1 MDSENN
7 KLEHFTATILN
18 DANQRS
24 QKILEAVEKVRK
36 VRLGNAEKEIRARNE
51 RYIEAEIA
59 KVKSTTGRVVSQQ
72 MMDNKR
78 RLFTKRGEVAKAI
91 AADVRKKLED
101 WVKTEEYAN
110 WLKRELKRALDQL
123 PEGDCQIAVTCR
135 QQDLEMLERALF
147 GSGRPFYV
155 EASPEIELGGLRVE
169 CPQSHIAVDCT
180 LDSSFE
186 QTKEHIAEY
195 IGLRLE

>member
-7 KLEHFTATILN
+7 KLEHFTATILS

-24 QKILEAVEKVRK
+24 QKILEAIEKVRR
-36 VRLGNAEKEIRARNE
+36 VRLNNAEKEIRTRNE

-59 KVKSTTGRVVSQQ
+59 KIKSNTGRVVSQQ

-78 RLFTKRGEVAKAI
+78 RLFTKRGEVAGAI
-91 AADVRKKLED
+91 AADVRKRLND

-123 PEGDCQIAVTCR
+123 PEGDCQIDVTCR
-135 QQDLEMLERALF
+135 EQDLEMLERALF
-147 GSGRPFYV
+147 GSGRPFFV
-155 EASPEIELGGLRVE
+155 EASPAIELGGLRVE

-186 QTKEHIAEY
+186 QIKEHIAEY

>member
-7 KLEHFTATILN
+7 KLEHFTATILS
-18 DANQRS
+18 DANERS
-24 QKILEAVEKVRK
+24 QKILEAIEKVRK
-36 VRLGNAEKEIRARNE
+36 VRLAAAEKEIRARND

-59 KVKSTTGRVVSQQ
+59 KIKSNTGRVVSQQ

-78 RLFTKRGEVAKAI
+78 RLFIKRGEVAKAI
-91 AADVRKKLED
+91 AVDVRKKLDD
-101 WVKTEEYAN
+101 WVKTDEYAA
-110 WLKRELKRALDQL
+110 WLKDELARALKQL
-123 PEGDCQIAVTCR
+123 PAGDCQIAVTCR

-155 EASPEIELGGLRVE
+155 EASPAIELGGLRVD
-169 CPQSHIAVDCT
+169 CPLCHMAVDCT
-180 LDSSFE
+180 LDSTFE
-186 QTKEHIAEY
+186 QIKEHIAEY